1 MLEEQVE
8 RGEARA
14 KEQTRLAK
22 VIKRDLISSYLYLN
36 IYFLFVNI
44 YYNVYNI
51 IYKSLIA
58 RVKPP

>member
-36 IYFLFVNI
+36 IYIFFICKYIL
-44 YYNVYNI
+44 
-51 IYKSLIA
+51 
-58 RVKPP
+58 